1 MSSEKRLVPWWVKG
15 DINGF
20 FGLFTNSLTNILT
33 AIGLLVISIKMPP
46 DLVYKRIVPAVVLSV
61 GLGNL
66 YLAWQAKKLSIKEGR
81 DDVTAM
87 PYGLSVPHYFICSF
101 AVMLPVYVSTKN
113 WVTAWSVG
121 VAWNFVHAIV
131 EIAGAFVG
139 SYIRKVT
146 PRAAMLGTLA
156 GVALTFIA
164 MSPAMQV
171 WEAPHIGLVCLGIVI
186 IGWFARKSFPFNI
199 PAGLMAIIVGTVIGW
214 ATGYMKPEEITEAL
228 KGFSVTYPIIGIGP
242 IITGMKLIGPFIA
255 SAIPLAIY
263 DFLESLNNVES
274 AEAAGDK
281 YNTQESML
289 VPGLGTLLGAL
300 LGSPFPTIIYIG
312 HPGWK
317 SVGARVGYSLATGA
331 AVIIIGILGL
341 LPLMLSIIPLVAI
354 LPILVY
360 IAMVIGSQ
368 SFNATPKR
376 HAPAII
382 LALIPWIANYL
393 QNQIDNAL
401 SAAGT
406 SAAEIGFDVLGN
418 AGVIYKGMSVL
429 GAGAILV
436 GMILGAITAYIIDRD
451 FKKAAYY
458 SLFGAVCCFFGVIH
472 ASELGIGVAL
482 YPTVGYLM
490 IAVLCYAMSLYR
502 SEENVTADLE
512 DWELAEEN

>member
-1 MSSEKRLVPWWVKG
+1 MSSVRRIVPWWVKG

-33 AIGLLVISIKMPP
+33 AIGLLVIAIKMPTNI
-46 DLVYKRIVPAVVLSV
+46 VYNRIVPAVVLSV

-66 YLAWQAKKLSIKEGR
+66 YLAWQAKRLSQKEGR

-113 WVTAWSVG
+113 WIIAWSVG

-131 EIAGAFVG
+131 EIAGAFLG

-164 MSPAMQV
+164 MSPAMQI
-171 WEAPHIGLVCLGIVI
+171 WQAPHIGLVCLGIVV
-186 IGWFARKSFPFNI
+186 IGWFARKSFPLNI
-199 PAGLMAIIVGTVIGW
+199 PAGLLAIIVGTIIGW
-214 ATGYMKPEEITEAL
+214 STGYMQPKGIADAL
-228 KGFSVTYPIIGIGP
+228 AGFSVALPVAGIKP
-242 IITGMKLIGPFIA
+242 IITGMRLIGPFIA

-263 DFLESLNNVES
+263 DFLESMNNIES
-274 AEAAGDK
+274 SEAAGDT

-289 VPGLGTLLGAL
+289 VPGIGTLIGAL

-317 SVGARVGYSLATGA
+317 SVGARVGYSLATGI

-382 LALIPWIANYL
+382 LSLIPWIANFV
-393 QNQIDNAL
+393 QNQVDNAL

-406 SAAEIGFDVLGN
+406 SAAKIGFDVLNN
-418 AGVIYKGMSVL
+418 AGVVYRGMSVL

-436 GMILGAITAYIIDRD
+436 GMILGAITAFIIDRD

-472 ASELGIGVAL
+472 ASRLGIGVAL
-482 YPTVGYLM
+482 YPAIGYSL
-490 IAVLCYAMSLYR
+490 IAALCYAMSLYK
-502 SEENVTADLE
+502 SEENVTTDLE
-512 DWELAEEN
+512 DWELAEKC